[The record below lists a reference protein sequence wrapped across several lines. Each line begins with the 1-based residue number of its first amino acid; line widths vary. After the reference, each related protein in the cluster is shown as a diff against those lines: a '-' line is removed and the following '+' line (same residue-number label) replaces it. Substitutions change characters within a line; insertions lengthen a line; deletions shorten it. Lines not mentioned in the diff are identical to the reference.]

1 MTSTNI
7 TAACSRVSI
16 ISHSSDPSTNQVRP
30 QSIETGSVRN
40 NYESTLYEDYE
51 SIQTSEDSDASSNNL
66 KKTETEYEKN
76 LIFRNNLRQWA
87 INKNISLE
95 ALRELIVVV
104 NQRLPGVLPVDP
116 RTLLQTKRNV
126 VIKKIEGGEYWHK
139 GLIEPLKDI
148 IFFLWL
154 EIPESI
160 QLNLNFDGLPIY
172 NSSKKEFWPIL
183 CNIYEKPEIE
193 PLVVGIYYG
202 SGKPK
207 ILSQYLEDFVAET
220 ESLGRFGVATVIR
233 VCNFN
238 SRHGCLKCTTV
249 GEYSH
254 QYHTVVFPNS
264 RCPKRTNEEFRN
276 NKYRDHL
283 KSDTPLL
290 KLPIDMI
297 EDFPISDSLHLIDLG
312 VMKRLLVG
320 WHDGNFK
327 NLTTKWRAD
336 DTLKVT
342 QFLLTSKRLTESDWN
357 VKSKLNKAKNE
368 TIQYPVIN
376 TDSKNRKIIDFE
388 SCAGQRGAAAAL
400 FDVVHTFC
408 IECNAH

>member
-1 MTSTNI
+1 MLNTCRI
-7 TAACSRVSI
+7 
-16 ISHSSDPSTNQVRP
+16 H
-30 QSIETGSVRN
+30 G
-40 NYESTLYEDYE
+40 
-51 SIQTSEDSDASSNNL
+51 
-66 KKTETEYEKN
+66 
-76 LIFRNNLRQWA
+76 
-87 INKNISLE
+87 
-95 ALRELIVVV
+95 
-104 NQRLPGVLPVDP
+104 
-116 RTLLQTKRNV
+116 
-126 VIKKIEGGEYWHK
+126 KIEKEQEAYEESACASGEYWHK

-148 IFFLWL
+148 IIFLWL

-160 QLNLNFDGLPIY
+160 QLNLNFDGLPIF

-220 ESLGRFGVATVIR
+220 ESLLENGIHIVREGKENIVNVRIR
-233 VCNFN
+233 CFICDSPARAFIKGVCNFN

-249 GEYSH
+249 RILGEYSH

-320 WHDGNFK
+320 WRDGNFK

-342 QFLLTSKRLTESDWN
+342 QFLLTCKLPSEIHRSMRASSLES
-357 VKSKLNKAKNE
+357 
-368 TIQYPVIN
+368 I
-376 TDSKNRKIIDFE
+376 
-388 SCAGQRGAAAAL
+388 
-400 FDVVHTFC
+400 
-408 IECNAH
+408 